1 VVLDDF
7 RVPPSISYRVLCG
20 LFIAYVVATAL
31 HIFLVSAHEPFASDA
46 WNVML
51 DTRAEPPT
59 LSRFLGY
66 IRFEYTTA
74 NPRLGQYL
82 TYLAY
87 KLAYVGPVAIAI
99 SYLALALAVTVIG
112 LGRWPGGRTASG
124 ARTPGRDLAMIAIA
138 IGFAWFAIPRI
149 GKLMFCSAYATNYL
163 FGAAV
168 QLWFLVVV
176 RLVPRGEA
184 RRAACV
190 AYAALGVAAGMC
202 NEHTGPTL
210 VLFMFGY
217 AVWRERDTGRR
228 PWLVWAGAIGSAAG
242 FLVIF
247 FAPGQGSR
255 YDGLATRNTLIG
267 KLLRRGVIEN
277 LEIFREW
284 MLACAPILAL
294 IVIVLI
300 IARRPRRDQ
309 PAVPSA
315 ALDAPIALLGVVL
328 AAGSLIA
335 ITVFVSPKLGARFYF
350 HGCALVL
357 AAFLGIADQAL
368 PSARRLA
375 PFVVLAVC
383 ASIYAGCR
391 TLPLYYRLSAQ
402 SDARLAAIQAT
413 PRGAV
418 FTAESFE
425 QIDDT
430 WWYLGDDFTDTGK
443 RDMVAAYYGFKGV
456 ILRANDLNAPL
467 GVSDVQLV
475 PRYQVTPASCLDEHG
490 GLELGSYR
498 GFDITA
504 VHRAIEAAIDRL
516 RARLGPQNRLDQLDI
531 AVEFA
536 GSAPPLPRPQLVV
549 GRWRPTG
556 FEHYATAIERRT
568 GSTTRSLKLPAGLA
582 GQDVEIYAY
591 QVRGEARR
599 LGNARTAAPGQ
610 VFEYVPWG
618 RGVYWALACRPTEC
632 FVIAVARLL

>member
-1 VVLDDF
+1 M
-7 RVPPSISYRVLCG
+7 RSSSSYRVMCG
-20 LFIAYVVATAL
+20 LFIAYVMATAV
-31 HIFLVSAHEPFASDA
+31 HIFLVSCHEPFASDA

-51 DTRAEPPT
+51 DTHAQPPT
-59 LSRFLGY
+59 LSNFLGY
-66 IRFEYTTA
+66 VRLEYTTS

-87 KLAYVGPVAIAI
+87 KLDYFGPVAIAA
-99 SYLALALAVTVIG
+99 SYLALAVAVTVIG
-112 LGRWPGGRTASG
+112 LGRWPGGRTAAG
-124 ARTPGRDLAMIAIA
+124 QRTPGKDLAMIAIA

-149 GKLMFCSAYATNYL
+149 GKLMFCRAYATNYL

-168 QLWFLVVV
+168 QLWFLVVL
-176 RLVPRGEA
+176 RLRLGGVA
-184 RRAACV
+184 RRAACI
-190 AYAALGVAAGMC
+190 AYGLFGVAAGMC

-217 AVWRERDTGRR
+217 AVWRGRDTGQR
-228 PWLVWAGAIGSAAG
+228 PWLVWAGALGSLAG

-255 YDGLATRNTLIG
+255 YDGLATRTTLLG
-267 KLLRRGVIEN
+267 KLLRRGITEN
-277 LEIFREW
+277 LEIFRDW
-284 MLACAPILAL
+284 MLACAPVLAL

-300 IARRPRRDQ
+300 VARRPRRDP
-309 PAVPSA
+309 PAASA
-315 ALDAPIALLGVVL
+315 DALDAPIALLGLVL
-328 AAGSLIA
+328 VAGSLVA
-335 ITVFVSPKLGARFYF
+335 MTVFVSPKLGARFYF
-350 HGCALVL
+350 HGAALVL

-368 PSARRLA
+368 GSPRRLA
-375 PFVVLAVC
+375 PFVALAVC
-383 ASIYAGCR
+383 ASIYAGYR

-402 SDARLAAIQAT
+402 SDARLAAIRAT
-413 PRGAV
+413 PRGTV

-425 QIDDT
+425 QVDDT
-430 WWYLGDDFTDTGK
+430 WWYLGDDFTDAGK
-443 RDMVAAYYGFKGV
+443 RDMVATYYGFKGV
-456 ILRANDLNAPL
+456 ILRAVDVNAPL

-504 VHRAIEAAIDRL
+504 VHRAIDAAIDRL
-516 RARLGPQNRLDQLDI
+516 RERLGPQNRLDRLDV

-536 GSAPPLPRPQLVV
+536 GAAPRLPRPTLLV
-549 GRWRPTG
+549 GRWRPGG
-556 FEHYATAIERRT
+556 FEHYATAIERRGGT
-568 GSTTRSLKLPAGLA
+568 TTRTIKLPPALV

-599 LGNARTAAPGQ
+599 LGNATAATAATT
-610 VFEYVPWG
+610 FEYVPWS

-632 FVIAVARLL
+632 FVMAVARLL